1 MRILLVLGVVGQLV
15 RSFAALFAV
24 PLLLSLLDGQHES
37 MVRFGISG
45 LVTFAIGMVLS
56 RGFRHATNFRRAEAF
71 GVVAFTWA
79 TVACCAGIPYWLYG
93 LAPEDALFE
102 SMSGFTTTGATILSD
117 FSQYDRAFYLWRALT
132 QWLGGLGVIALF
144 VVVLPRLGVAGRQLF
159 FAEASGAPSEAVS
172 PQVRKSAQKLWV
184 LYVALTAALVLLLML
199 VSGFGFY
206 DAITNAFATMAAGGF
221 SPNPQSIM
229 GYESQSAEWILTPF
243 MVLSGASFPL
253 LYKAFTRQPSALWRD
268 GEFLFYAGVLCAA
281 TLALALILGGG
292 IPTFDTLRLGAFQA
306 ASMMSS
312 TGFASADFNLW
323 PDSAK
328 AVLIVVMLI
337 GGCAG
342 SAAGG
347 PKCVRLLLVFKQVL
361 REIARTLHP
370 RGVMALRHKGVPVD
384 EDVMRS
390 VFTLVALF
398 MLGHFVIG
406 TILVLLGADLVLG
419 YSAALAC
426 LGNTGPAFGDAGPMG
441 SFAGFGIAGK
451 LLLTFAM
458 WLGRLEIIAVLAL
471 FHWDVLGNLK
481 LR

>member
-24 PLLLSLLDGQHES
+24 PAAMALFDREHES

-45 LVTFAIGMVLS
+45 LVAFAVGTLLS
-56 RGFRHATNFRRAEAF
+56 RGFRRKTNFRRAEAF

-93 LAPEDALFE
+93 LPPEDALFE
-102 SMSGFTTTGATILSD
+102 SMSGFTTTGATILRD
-117 FSQYDRAFYLWRALT
+117 FSRYDRAFFLWRAMT

-144 VVVLPRLGVAGRQLF
+144 VVVLPRLGIAGRQLF

-184 LYVALTAALVLLLML
+184 LYIALTVVLALSLAL
-199 VSGFGFY
+199 VSGFGPFE
-206 DAITNAFATMAAGGF
+206 AITHALTTMAAGGF
-221 SPNPQSIM
+221 SPHPESIL
-229 GYESQSAEWILTPF
+229 GYHSPSAEWILTLF
-243 MVLSGASFPL
+243 MLLSGSSFPL
-253 LYKAFTRQPSALWRD
+253 LYNAFTRRPGALLRD
-268 GEFLFYAGVLCAA
+268 GEFLFYAGIMAA
-281 TLALALILGGG
+281 GALTLSIILPGGM
-292 IPTFDTLRLGAFQA
+292 PTLQSLRLGAFQA
-306 ASMMSS
+306 ASLMSS

-328 AVLIVVMLI
+328 AVLIVVMLV

-347 PKCVRLLLVFKQVL
+347 PKAVRLLLVVKHVL
-361 REIARTLHP
+361 REITKTLHP
-370 RGVMALRHKGVPVD
+370 RSVLALRYKGTAVD
-384 EDVMRS
+384 PTVMQA
-390 VFTLVALF
+390 VFMLVVLF

-406 TILVLLGADLVLG
+406 TILVLLGSDLVLG

-426 LGNTGPAFGDAGPMG
+426 LGNIGPAFGEAGPMG
-441 SFAGFGIAGK
+441 SFAGFGVTGK
-451 LLLTFAM
+451 LVLTFAM